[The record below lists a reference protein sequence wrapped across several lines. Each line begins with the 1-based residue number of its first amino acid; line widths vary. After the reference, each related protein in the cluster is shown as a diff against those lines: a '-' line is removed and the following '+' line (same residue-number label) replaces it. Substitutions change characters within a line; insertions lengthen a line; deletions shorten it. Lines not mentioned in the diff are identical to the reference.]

1 MRFLKTIGP
10 LLILLLVMGLSAKAQ
25 YYVPLNGQI
34 DSTLVLPKM
43 GGDTVYLVSES
54 LTVVEGG
61 ALHVEAGVQMYFGQS
76 ACLRVDGGSLVLDGK
91 KDNPIY
97 LRCYEFS
104 HDWAGIQLKNS
115 SMEGAIRLSNVEVVG
130 ALSALTAAACDHVVI
145 SNCTFNNYYAGKG
158 IELIDCNNFLVDSC
172 FFYQCIAGIELKAQ
186 GSDSENNRVSHCIFD
201 QGQINMEV
209 SNVGYGYKCRNNI
222 ISDNCFQG
230 AATAISFESVGGL
243 ADKNAKNFIL
253 GNLISS
259 ELPSGSGNYSSY
271 GIKAAMDSLVIRNNV
286 FWSNDEAI
294 TMLRVCQLV
303 VEHNTFYDNQHTLT
317 NLLAAGS
324 VCFVGNT
331 VSEASTRIVNYPS
344 GKSRMNRNN
353 FLHYNK
359 NVTLFSNVSPE
370 DVDMRN
376 NYWDT
381 QSTEDIDA
389 LILDKHDAPLLGEIF
404 YEGFLPECDTDA
416 PISPPFAVK
425 QQFVNGSWLVSWDE
439 NPERDLSHYV
449 VFYGDFNHYKFAN
462 YIDSVYGNSYVLS
475 SHQSDNVA
483 VMACDRA
490 YDPVVYASVGQSAYA
505 FATYYPYAGED
516 GELCAPELGYT
527 IGNATIPYPS
537 NFVWKTSGTGV
548 FSDSLSLMP
557 TYYPSEADY
566 DLGEVVLTL
575 CAVSNGIMKMDEM
588 QLRLYKELKVF
599 AGEDYYSGLN
609 RLVVVDQASADNY
622 DSIRWF
628 SLGDGLFE
636 DATVI
641 HTVYYPGDGDRQQR
655 YVELVLRAWA
665 HCGIAEDT
673 IRYDLY
679 EEFMLE
685 GRTWSDGLQLPNI
698 QVVAAGLNDG
708 NPFFSGFY
716 RTISDAEGRFRFES
730 LLPDTYILYAFP
742 DTVDMNR
749 GGAYYLGDYQWNESN
764 MIVVDGDVYD
774 VDMDLPRLEKGFA
787 VGAGRI
793 SGVFDYPEMPFK
805 ASDFYCESWL
815 RENDGQRYC
824 EGGLSN
830 VGVILLNATKQRLL
844 GFALTDA
851 KGCFHFDNLPFGT
864 YHVLSDIPRYG
875 RGVCEEVVLS
885 PEQPTVEGMNLYIDT
900 NGRVASQRQTTQDLL
915 QELRVYPNPTDG
927 EIVVSGLES
936 LGTYVFMIVNPLGT
950 MVGQQRSLQADWLG
964 ECVLPVQ
971 DLSVGLYF
979 ITVSGT
985 TGKKIVKFVK
995 H

>member
-1 MRFLKTIGP
+1 MRLRKTIGP

-25 YYVPLNGQI
+25 HYVLLNGQV

-43 GGDTVYLVSES
+43 GGDSVYLVNES

-61 ALHVEAGVQMYFGQS
+61 ALQVEAGCQLYFGQS
-76 ACLRVDGGSLVLDGK
+76 AYLRVDGGSLVLDGK
-91 KDNPIY
+91 KDEPIY

-104 HDWAGIQLKNS
+104 HDWAGIQLINN

-130 ALSALTAAACDHVVI
+130 ALSALTASACHHVVI
-145 SNCTFNNYYAGKG
+145 QNCTFNNYYAGKG
-158 IELIDCNNFLVDSC
+158 IELIDCSNFLIDSC
-172 FFYQCIAGIELKAQ
+172 FFYQCISGIELKAK

-243 ADKNAKNFIL
+243 TDKNAKNFIL

-259 ELPSGSGNYSSY
+259 DLPSGSGNYSSY

-294 TMLRVCQLV
+294 TMLRVCHLV
-303 VEHNTFYDNQHTLT
+303 VEHNTFYDNQFTLT
-317 NLLAAGS
+317 NLLSAGS
-324 VCFVGNT
+324 VNFVGNT
-331 VSEASTRIVNYPS
+331 VSEASRRIVNYPS

-359 NVTLFSNVSPE
+359 NVTLFANVSSE
-370 DVDMRN
+370 DINMRN

-381 QSTEDIDA
+381 QSTEVIDA
-389 LILDKHDAPLLGEIF
+389 LILDKHDASALGEIV
-404 YEGFLPECDTDA
+404 YEGFLPECDTNA
-416 PISPPFAVK
+416 PMSPPFAVK

-439 NPERDLSHYV
+439 NPERDLDHYV

-462 YIDSVYGNSYVLS
+462 YIDAVYGNSYVLS
-475 SHQSDNVA
+475 SQQSDNVA

-490 YDPVVYASVGQSAYA
+490 YDPDVYASVGQSAYA

-537 NFVWKTSGTGV
+537 NFVWETSGTGV

-557 TYYPSEADY
+557 TYYPSAADF
-566 DLGEVVLTL
+566 DKGEVELTL
-575 CAVSNGIMKMDEM
+575 CAVSNGIMKVDKM
-588 QLRLYKELKVF
+588 QLRLYKEIKVF
-599 AGEDYYSGLN
+599 AGEDFYSGLN
-609 RLVVVDQASADNY
+609 RPIIVDQASADNF

-636 DATVI
+636 DATVLQ
-641 HTVYYPGDGDRQQR
+641 TVYYPGDTDKQKR

-665 HCGIAEDT
+665 HCGVAEDT

-685 GRTWSDGLQLPNI
+685 GKIWSNGLQCTNT
-698 QVVAAGLNDG
+698 QVIAAGLNDG

-716 RTISDAEGRFRFES
+716 RTVSDAEGRFKFES

-742 DTVDMNR
+742 DTVDMR
-749 GGAYYLGDYQWNESN
+749 MGGAYYLGDYQWNESN
-764 MIVVDGDVYD
+764 LIVVDGDVYD
-774 VDMDLPRLEKGFA
+774 VDIDLPRLQQGFA
-787 VGAGRI
+787 VGSGRI

-805 ASDFYCESWL
+805 ASDFYCASWL
-815 RENDGQRYC
+815 RESEGRRYC

-844 GFALTDA
+844 GFTLTDA
-851 KGCFHFDNLPFGT
+851 KGDFHFDHLPFGT
-864 YHVLSDIPRYG
+864 YHVLSDVPRYG

-885 PEQPTVEGMNLYIDT
+885 PEQPTIEGLHLYIDG
-900 NGRVASQRQTTQDLL
+900 NGRVATRQQTIENLP
-915 QELRVYPNPTDG
+915 QELLVYPNPT
-927 EIVVSGLES
+927 EKVIVVGGLES
-936 LGTYVFMIVNPLGT
+936 LGNYEFMIVNPMGGL
-950 MVGQQRSLQADWLG
+950 VGPKRLLQADLLG
-964 ECVLPVQ
+964 ECVLSVQ
-971 DLSVGLYF
+971 DLPVGLYF
-979 ITVSGT
+979 ITVSGK
-985 TGKKIVKFVK
+985 TGKTTVKFVK
-995 H
+995 Y